1 MARNFFDRYSFHSR
15 QTRQPNM
22 QSANAIDKA
31 KAFTGIWPALLTP
44 LLADLAIDHE
54 RFAQHSLALLANGCA
69 GITPFGTT
77 GEGPSFSVAERME
90 AIDQLVK
97 RGVPAAQIMV
107 STSCAALP
115 DVLAL
120 TRHAVQLGVHGC
132 LMMPPFFLKGVSDQ
146 GIIDSYRYVID
157 SVDDPNFKLYLY
169 HIPQVSGAGL
179 SHHVIAT
186 LLALY
191 PNTILGIKDSSC
203 TTAHSVGLA
212 DTFMQHLTVY
222 VGYEPD
228 LPEMGRRGSTGA
240 ISGIANFMPRV
251 VKQLVMQPDAPTTP
265 AQHERILQLLGL
277 LNGYSLLP
285 ALKGI
290 MAALSGDEAWLRVR
304 PPLVALTAAEFKML
318 KDAIKSFGI
327 HTERD

>member
-1 MARNFFDRYSFHSR
+1 
-15 QTRQPNM
+15 M
-22 QSANAIDKA
+22 QATQA

-44 LLADLAIDHE
+44 LNADLSIDHA
-54 RFAQHSLALLANGCA
+54 RFAAHSKGLLANGCS
-69 GITPFGTT
+69 GVTPFGTT
-77 GEGPSFSVAERME
+77 GEGPSFSIAERME
-90 AIDQLVK
+90 AVEQLVT
-97 RGVPAAQIMV
+97 RGVPVAQIMV

-120 TRHAVQLGVHGC
+120 TRHAINLGVHGC

-157 SVDDPNFKLYLY
+157 SIDDSRFKLYLY
-169 HIPQVSGAGL
+169 HIPQVSGVGL

-186 LLALY
+186 LIGLY
-191 PNTILGIKDSSC
+191 PNTILGIKDSAC

-212 DTFMQHLTVY
+212 EAFMKDLTVY
-222 VGYEPD
+222 VGFEPD

-251 VKQLVMQPDAPTTP
+251 VNQLVMQPDAATTP
-265 AQHERILQLLGL
+265 AERERIVKLLAVL
-277 LNGYSLLP
+277 ADYSLLP

-290 MAALSGDEAWLRVR
+290 MAALSSDDAWLRVR
-304 PPLVALTAAEFKML
+304 PPLVALKHDEFKML
-318 KDAIKSFGI
+318 RDAINGLRIDNAS
-327 HTERD
+327 D